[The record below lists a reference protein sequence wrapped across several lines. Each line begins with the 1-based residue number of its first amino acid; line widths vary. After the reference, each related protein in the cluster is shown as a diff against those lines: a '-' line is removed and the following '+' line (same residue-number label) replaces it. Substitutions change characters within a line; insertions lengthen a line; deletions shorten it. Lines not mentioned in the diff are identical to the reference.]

1 MEHYLY
7 ENGPQGIAPEEL
19 NAAIEASLEGRT
31 LRKVLLIPPDFTRLN
46 SGCGPITNRYYHLL
60 TSRGCAVDV
69 LPALGTHQPLTRE
82 EAEVMFGDIP
92 WERFLVH
99 DWRHDV
105 VRLGEVPGAFLAEK
119 SGGIWTEPID
129 VEVNRRVMDPGYDLI
144 ISLGQVV
151 PHVVVGMANH
161 AKNLFVGVGGSDM
174 INKSHMLGALYGP
187 ERILGRDHTPVRELF
202 DYAYEHFLAD
212 RPILFVLTVCT
223 VPDGVHRMHGVFFSE
238 SRAGLEAAIA
248 LAQRHNMTF
257 LPRGLKK
264 CVAYLD
270 PEEFKS
276 TWLGNKALFRT
287 CMAMEPG
294 GELIILAK
302 GLRMFGED
310 TTIDTLLRKYG
321 YHERKKLMEAFEKPE
336 NCDLRENMGAAAHM
350 LQSAVEGRFRVIYAV
365 EPDMIEPVRAV
376 GYEAV
381 TYEQAAQRYDPAVL
395 RPGFQ
400 TMPDGEE
407 IYYIPNPA
415 IGLWVDTGRFEMER
429 KS

>member
-294 GELIILAK
+294 GELIILA
-302 GLRMFGED
+302 
-310 TTIDTLLRKYG
+310 
-321 YHERKKLMEAFEKPE
+321 
-336 NCDLRENMGAAAHM
+336 
-350 LQSAVEGRFRVIYAV
+350 
-365 EPDMIEPVRAV
+365 
-376 GYEAV
+376 
-381 TYEQAAQRYDPAVL
+381 
-395 RPGFQ
+395 
-400 TMPDGEE
+400 
-407 IYYIPNPA
+407 
-415 IGLWVDTGRFEMER
+415 
-429 KS
+429 